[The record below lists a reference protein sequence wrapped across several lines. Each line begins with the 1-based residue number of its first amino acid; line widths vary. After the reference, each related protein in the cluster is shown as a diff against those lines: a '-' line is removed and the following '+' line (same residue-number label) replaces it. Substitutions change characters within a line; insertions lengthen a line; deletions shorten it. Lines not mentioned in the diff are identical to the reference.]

1 MNKNLFEFGDFQK
14 KRKGISVVNENV
26 QAVDDLYRVRK
37 RIDIPMA
44 LVNAFKKKVKD
55 ESGKNI
61 SQFYS
66 DVELAE
72 EIADYIINSYVSIEN
87 LPVNLI
93 LGDQYS
99 KAQGAQAQGGGQ
111 TQFDDMDLDET
122 QPVQGQPQAQGGQPV
137 QGQPPVQGGQAQF
150 AQGQPQPAPQRAQK
164 TAAQIPPAQG
174 GQAI

>member
-1 MNKNLFEFGDFQK
+1 MNKNLFEFSQFQG
-14 KRKGISVVNENV
+14 RKNNFKTLTENV
-26 QAVDDLYRVRK
+26 QAVDDVYRVRK
-37 RIDIPMA
+37 RIDIPMS

-66 DVELAE
+66 DVELSE
-72 EIADYIINSYVSIEN
+72 EIADYIITSYVSIEN

-99 KAQGAQAQGGGQ
+99 KAQGQAQGQPQGQ
-111 TQFDDMDLDET
+111 DTEGLDET
-122 QPVQGQPQAQGGQPV
+122 QPVQPQAQAQPPAQGQPV
-137 QGQPPVQGGQAQF
+137 QPPVQGGVQG
-150 AQGQPQPAPQRAQK
+150 QGQPVQGAQK

>member
-1 MNKNLFEFGDFQK
+1 MTKNLYEFGQFQG
-14 KRKGISVVNENV
+14 KRNYVNINENV
-26 QAVDDLYRVRK
+26 QAVDDVFRVRK
-37 RIDIPMA
+37 RIDVPMA
-44 LVNAFKKKVKD
+44 LVNSFKKKVKD

-99 KAQGAQAQGGGQ
+99 KAQGGAQGQLQAQLG
-111 TQFDDMDLDET
+111 DMEDLDET
-122 QPVQGQPQAQGGQPV
+122 QPVQVPQGQVQGQPQAQMPSQP
-137 QGQPPVQGGQAQF
+137 GQAQMPQP
-150 AQGQPQPAPQRAQK
+150 QGQGAQR
-164 TAAQIPPAQG
+164 TAAQIPPMQG
-174 GQAI
+174 GQGQSI

>member
-1 MNKNLFEFGDFQK
+1 MNKNLFEFGEFQG
-14 KRKGISVVNENV
+14 KRNNSNILTENV
-26 QAVDDLYRVRK
+26 QAVDDVYRVRK
-37 RIDIPMA
+37 RIDIPMS

-66 DVELAE
+66 DVELSE
-72 EIADYIINSYVSIEN
+72 EIADYIITSYVSIEN

-99 KAQGAQAQGGGQ
+99 KAQGQAQPG
-111 TQFDDMDLDET
+111 TEDLDET
-122 QPVQGQPQAQGGQPV
+122 QPAQSQPPAQPQAQGQPQAQPQ
-137 QGQPPVQGGQAQF
+137 
-150 AQGQPQPAPQRAQK
+150 AQGQPAAQAPPAQGAQA

>member
-1 MNKNLFEFGDFQK
+1 MTKNLYEFGEFQG
-14 KRKGISVVNENV
+14 KRNVTVLNENV

-37 RIDIPMA
+37 RIDVPMS

-61 SQFYS
+61 SQFFS

-72 EIADYIINSYVSIEN
+72 EMAEYIINTYVSIEN

-99 KAQGAQAQGGGQ
+99 KVQGGAQSQMQGD
-111 TQFDDMDLDET
+111 TEDLDET
-122 QPVQGQPQAQGGQPV
+122 QPIQGQPV
-137 QGQPPVQGGQAQF
+137 QGQPVQGQAQMPAPP
-150 AQGQPQPAPQRAQK
+150 AQGQAQMPAPPAQGAQR
-164 TAAQIPPAQG
+164 TAAQIPPTQGG

>member
-1 MNKNLFEFGDFQK
+1 MATKNLHEFKDFQ
-14 KRKGISVVNENV
+14 RKNRSKVSLNENV

-37 RIDIPMA
+37 RIDIPMS
-44 LVNAFKKKVKD
+44 LVNAFKKKVRD

-72 EIADYIINSYVSIEN
+72 EIADYIITSYVSIEN

-99 KAQGAQAQGGGQ
+99 KSQGQAQSGPDEFDDTQPIQGGDAQAQLGAQPAQAQRQPQSQAQAQPQPQGQGAPAQGAQQG
-111 TQFDDMDLDET
+111 
-122 QPVQGQPQAQGGQPV
+122 
-137 QGQPPVQGGQAQF
+137 
-150 AQGQPQPAPQRAQK
+150 AQK
-164 TAAQIPPAQG
+164 SAAQIPPT
-174 GQAI
+174 QAI

>member
-1 MNKNLFEFGDFQK
+1 MTKNLFEFVEFQG
-14 KRKGISVVNENV
+14 KRNHTVISENV
-26 QAVDDLYRVRK
+26 QAVDDVYRVRK
-37 RIDIPMA
+37 RIDVPMS

-72 EIADYIINSYVSIEN
+72 EIADYIITSYVSIEN

-99 KAQGAQAQGGGQ
+99 KAQGVQAQSQPDTEG
-111 TQFDDMDLDET
+111 LDET
-122 QPVQGQPQAQGGQPV
+122 QPAQAQGQPGAQAQAQPAQPGSQGQPQAQIPAQPV
-137 QGQPPVQGGQAQF
+137 QGAQ
-150 AQGQPQPAPQRAQK
+150 R

>member
-1 MNKNLFEFGDFQK
+1 MTKNLYEFGQFQGK
-14 KRKGISVVNENV
+14 KNLTQLTENV
-26 QAVDDLYRVRK
+26 QAVDDVYRVRK
-37 RIDIPMA
+37 RIDVPMS

-72 EIADYIINSYVSIEN
+72 EIAEYIINTYVTIEN

-93 LGDQYS
+93 LGDSYS
-99 KAQGAQAQGGGQ
+99 KAQGQGVQAQLG
-111 TQFDDMDLDET
+111 DMEDLDET
-122 QPVQGQPQAQGGQPV
+122 QPVQGQAQMPAQPGAQAQMPAQPV
-137 QGQPPVQGGQAQF
+137 QGVQGVQPPPPQGQAQ
-150 AQGQPQPAPQRAQK
+150 R
-164 TAAQIPPAQG
+164 TAAAIPPAQG

>member
-1 MNKNLFEFGDFQK
+1 MNNKNLLDFGKFKNK
-14 KRKGISVVNENV
+14 KSSTNYINENV
-26 QAVDDLYRVRK
+26 QAVDDVYRVRK
-37 RIDIPMA
+37 RIDIPMS

-72 EIADYIINSYVSIEN
+72 EMAEYIIKSYVSIEN

-99 KAQGAQAQGGGQ
+99 KSQGGGAQ
-111 TQFDDMDLDET
+111 SQIQDFEGIDDT
-122 QPVQGQPQAQGGQPV
+122 QPAQSQGMQGQPQGQP
-137 QGQPPVQGGQAQF
+137 QGM
-150 AQGQPQPAPQRAQK
+150 QGQPQGAQK
-164 TAAQIPPAQG
+164 TAAQIPPTQG
-174 GQAI
+174 GQSI